1 MCRMVSVVHIT
12 SFLHNRKDQLFE
24 SKLSKKLTSPALG
37 SSNTAS
43 TDYAI
48 EFNLQIKLTVGHL
61 PTYLSWNIGN
71 IGIQVFKDASCCFES
86 YL

>member
-48 EFNLQIKLTVGHL
+48 EFNLQIKLTVGRTFTHL
-61 PTYLSWNIGN
+61 FVMEYREYKNSS
-71 IGIQVFKDASCCFES
+71 IQGCIMLF
-86 YL
+86 